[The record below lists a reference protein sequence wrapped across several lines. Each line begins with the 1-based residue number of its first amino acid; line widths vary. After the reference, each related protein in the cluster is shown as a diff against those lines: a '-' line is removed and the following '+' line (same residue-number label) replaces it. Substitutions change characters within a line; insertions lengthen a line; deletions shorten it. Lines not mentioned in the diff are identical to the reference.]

1 MSIRLL
7 TSLVNASYHT
17 KCVSSGNQK
26 FTTKATLMNLHP
38 DEYNQERHYY
48 PFAVNLDQYVQSCNI
63 LNDLSNKVC
72 IPNEIE
78 D

>member
-1 MSIRLL
+1 
-7 TSLVNASYHT
+7 
-17 KCVSSGNQK
+17 
-26 FTTKATLMNLHP
+26 MNLHP